1 MHGGIHVDAGGIWE
15 AFLLHLGEDEQK
27 GELMIQVTLKFSS
40 RFTCLGME
48 AR

>member
-1 MHGGIHVDAGGIWE
+1 MRGGIHADAGGIRE

-27 GELMIQVTLKFSS
+27 GELTIQMTLKFSS